1 MASDKIKVLYLDDEE
16 QNLHAFKASFRREFD
31 IFTTTSA
38 QDAVQHLNEHEVH
51 VVISDQKMPDV
62 SGVEFFEMII
72 PDFPDPARILLTGY
86 SDLEA
91 VIDAINKGQIFRYLT
106 KPWDEND
113 VRMSIKN
120 GYDMWE
126 SRVELRERNQALQA
140 ANEEL
145 EQFVYSASHDL
156 RAPLVS
162 IKGLL
167 RVAKQE
173 PEANLPGYISLIER
187 SINHLDGFVCDVID
201 YYQNRKTDVALE
213 MCDLGAL
220 WSAVIDSVGG
230 DHGLRGLQVSG
241 AEALPSVLSDRL
253 RWRMVF
259 TNVLTNAVKFQD
271 PAKSVSTLVI
281 EVEERDSGW
290 QIAFNDNGVG
300 MSRQTV
306 QQATDMFYRSDR
318 QGEGAG
324 LGLHI
329 VKQAAEAL
337 GGTLKLQSQPG
348 VGTSVSLSVPK
359 PQAATDA

>member
-1 MASDKIKVLYLDDEE
+1 MDSDKIKVLYHDDEE
-16 QNLHAFKASFRREFD
+16 MNLHAFKASFRREFD

-38 QDAVQHLNEHEVH
+38 QDAVQHLNQNEVH

-91 VIDAINKGQIFRYLT
+91 VIAAINKGQIFRYLT

-120 GYDMWE
+120 GYDMWN
-126 SRVELRERNQALQA
+126 SRVELRERHQALQT

-167 RVAKQE
+167 QVAKQE
-173 PEANLPGYISLIER
+173 PESNLPEYISLIER
-187 SINHLDGFVCDVID
+187 SVNQLDGFVCDVID
-201 YYQNRKTDVALE
+201 YYQNRKTEVLLE
-213 MCDLGAL
+213 VCDLHVL
-220 WSAVIDSVGG
+220 WCAVVDSIGG
-230 DHGLRGLQVSG
+230 ENGLQGLQISG
-241 AEALPSVLSDRL
+241 VEALPSVQSDRL
-253 RWRMVF
+253 RWRMIF
-259 TNVLTNAVKFQD
+259 INVLTNAIRFQD
-271 PAKSVSTLVI
+271 PAKSQATLDIAVQ
-281 EVEERDSGW
+281 DKGDGW
-290 QIAFNDNGVG
+290 TFSFSDNGLG
-300 MSRQTV
+300 MNRQTV
-306 QQATDMFYRSDR
+306 QQATEQFYRANR
-318 QGEGAG
+318 QGDGAG

-337 GGTLKLQSQPG
+337 GGSLQLQSQPG
-348 VGTSVSLSVPK
+348 IGTSVVVSVPK
-359 PQAATDA
+359 SSVSSNA